1 MQTVS
6 SRSRERIATCF
17 TKPNITAVISD
28 TTSRFRTAPTTL
40 PSTSPRFGGVSKA
53 AAEQIAVKGSVFDV
67 SIQGETVLSDYDIY
81 AEAGSLTATT
91 ETIEGVEATD
101 GVISIS
107 STTQADNTKFSG
119 IEIHQTDGEGQAGL
133 NPAQTIRM
141 DGDREGWEAT
151 SPQDIAGQTNPT
163 LTLREGEEY
172 TVTWTNV
179 DGTPHN
185 FVVQDG
191 DGESLTET
199 EIVGDEGAI
208 RTLTFTASEEMA
220 QYICTVH
227 PSSMVGDI
235 EIVDAGE

>member
-1 MQTVS
+1 
-6 SRSRERIATCF
+6 
-17 TKPNITAVISD
+17 
-28 TTSRFRTAPTTL
+28 
-40 PSTSPRFGGVSKA
+40 
-53 AAEQIAVKGSVFDV
+53 
-67 SIQGETVLSDYDIY
+67 
-81 AEAGSLTATT
+81 
-91 ETIEGVEATD
+91 
-101 GVISIS
+101 
-107 STTQADNTKFSG
+107 
-119 IEIHQTDGEGQAGL
+119 
-133 NPAQTIRM
+133 M

-151 SPQDIAGQTNPT
+151 SPQDVAGQTNPT

-235 EIVDAGE
+235 EIVDAGGMMFQSLLSSGRTTTRTSQSQS